1 MPWRPERISSIEPGH
16 DHWPIS
22 TGEDE
27 VIANQKADLS
37 SVADRTRRRIM
48 GRIMPYLFLLFIIA
62 YLDRVNVG
70 YAALQMKGDLGFTDD
85 ILGFGAGIFFIG
97 YFLLEIPGSILVE
110 KWSARGWIARIMISW
125 GIVAILM
132 GFVNT
137 KNQFYLLRFL
147 LGAAEAG
154 FFPGI
159 IVYFSHWFRYEDRAK
174 AVAMFMAAIPI
185 ANIVGSPVSGLLL
198 RVNCLGL
205 AGWRWLFIIEG
216 APAIVFGVVTIFY
229 LTDRPHQAKWLAE
242 DEREWITAELEKE
255 HQTKRH
261 THSYGILQAFRH
273 REVIRLTLA
282 YFFMVT
288 AIYGFNF
295 WLPSIV
301 KKLSGTTN
309 LVVTLISALPYCVAL
324 VSILLMGW
332 SSDKTRERRW
342 HTALPM
348 MAASLGLVLSV
359 AMGDHTALAVAMFCL
374 AAAGMYGYL
383 PGFWS
388 LATSFLTGTAAAA
401 SIGLIN
407 SIGNLGGFA
416 GPYVVGYLSKRTNS
430 FFAGVLYLS
439 LSALIAAGFVLSL
452 RTPSSKRSLAGNIP
466 GKQ

>member
-1 MPWRPERISSIEPGH
+1 MA
-16 DHWPIS
+16 
-22 TGEDE
+22 T
-27 VIANQKADLS
+27 QKADLS
-37 SVADRTRRRIM
+37 TVADRTRRRIM
-48 GRIMPYLFLLFIIA
+48 RRIMPYLFLLFIIA

-70 YAALQMKGDLGFTDD
+70 YAALQMKGDLGFTND
-85 ILGFGAGIFFIG
+85 ILGLGAGIFFIG

-132 GFVNT
+132 GFMHT

-159 IVYFSHWFRYEDRAK
+159 IVYFSHWFCYEDRAK

-198 RVNCLGL
+198 RVNWLGL

-229 LTDRPHQAKWLAE
+229 LTDRPHQARWLKE
-242 DEREWITAELEKE
+242 DEREWITGELEKE

-273 REVIRLTLA
+273 REVILLMLA

-288 AIYGFNF
+288 AVYGFNF
-295 WLPSIV
+295 WLPTII
-301 KKLSGTTN
+301 KKLSGSSN
-309 LVVTLISALPYCVAL
+309 LVVTLVSALPYCVAL
-324 VSILLMGW
+324 ISILFMGW

-342 HTALPM
+342 HTALSM
-348 MAASLGLVLSV
+348 IVASLGLLLSV
-359 AMGDHTALAVAMFCL
+359 VARDRTALAVSMFCL

-388 LATSFLTGTAAAA
+388 LSTSFLTGTAAAA

-407 SIGNLGGFA
+407 SVGNLGGFA
-416 GPYVVGYLSKRTNS
+416 GPYVVGYLSRRTNS
-430 FFAGVLYLS
+430 FINGVLYLS
-439 LSALIAAGFVLSL
+439 LSALLASGFVLSL
-452 RTPSSKRSLAGNIP
+452 RAPRSKRSLAENIP
-466 GKQ
+466 SKQ